1 MFSRLIVGALVLGLC
16 ACNTL
21 SPDRLSAPGVSR
33 ELAQYRQEH
42 YREVVYHLQFSVP
55 QQRNQPVQGKAEI
68 VLTLEKP
75 SPLIADFRGDSSAVE
90 YVRLNGQPVPYVFR
104 DEHISI
110 DARETVSGENRL
122 EVGFTPLDQSL
133 NRRDDFLYTLLVPD
147 RARTLFPC
155 FDQPDLKSRFVLTL
169 EVPDTWTAVA
179 NGAVSE
185 IDSTSMAGK
194 RRVSFRETAPIPTY
208 LFSFVCGRFSK
219 YTEQRDGRS
228 VSMYHR
234 ETDPRKVAQ
243 CPAVLD
249 QVFHALEWVEEYTGI
264 PYPFEKY
271 DLIVIPGFQYGGM
284 EHMGATLYA
293 DRSIFLEDNA
303 TIDNYMGRAGL
314 IAHETAHMWF
324 GDFVTMKWF
333 DEVWT
338 KEVFATFFSSM
349 IVRPMFPQVDHD
361 LNFIKGSY
369 PAAYSEDRTD
379 GSMPIQQPLDNL
391 SDAGLIY
398 SQIVYSKS
406 PIVMNMLYRKLGP
419 EKFREGIR
427 EYLGKYAYG
436 NATWN
441 DLIAILDSRCDEDLA
456 AWSRVWVEEK
466 GMPTVHCSI
475 QADSLR
481 VRQEDPWK
489 RGLVWEQPLSCLA
502 IGRQG
507 IDTVRVEMNRAEVSV
522 KLPDSTLYVLPN
534 ADGLA
539 YGYFPLDDAT
549 SGYLMTHLADFS
561 DPRVRLSALL
571 TLNENLLNLT
581 LSPSD
586 FLQAMIDYMPR
597 EENHQLFT
605 LALGYASGCF
615 GLFYGELPSPE
626 FEVALWRMAETDP
639 RPERRSLAV
648 RTYCGIART
657 REALDRVYAMWN
669 DETLAQR
676 YRLSEGDLTGL
687 AYSLALRFP
696 ERASEITA
704 RQRTRITNPDRLA
717 QYDYIVPA
725 VSPDAAVRD
734 SVFQSLLVAE
744 NRRIE
749 PWACSVLGLLN
760 HPCRGEQAV
769 AYIRPGLEEM
779 GEVQRTGDIFFPR
792 RWAAALLGSHRS
804 EAAALAVD
812 AFWKDHPD
820 YPVLLGSKIRQQAD
834 PLYRLRKMRNMQR
847 NGDDSSESK

>member
-1 MFSRLIVGALVLGLC
+1 MFRRFILLCVVVCWVACDHVLSERLMI
-16 ACNTL
+16 
-21 SPDRLSAPGVSR
+21 PGVSR
-33 ELAQYRQEH
+33 ELAQYREEQYH
-42 YREVVYHLQFSVP
+42 DVVYHLHFSVP
-55 QQRNQPVQGKAEI
+55 LQRDQAVEGQAEI
-68 VLTLEKP
+68 VLTLAKP
-75 SPLIADFRGDSSAVE
+75 QPLIADFRGDSLSVQQ
-90 YVRLNGQPVPYVFR
+90 VQLNGREVPYEFR
-104 DEHISI
+104 DEHLYV
-110 DARETVSGENRL
+110 DARETVAGENRL
-122 EVGFTPLDQSL
+122 AVTFTPLDQSL
-133 NRRDDFLYTLLVPD
+133 NRREDFLYTLLVPD

-155 FDQPDLKSRFVLTL
+155 FDQPDLKARFVLTL
-169 EVPDTWTAVA
+169 EVPETWTAVA

-185 IDSTSMAGK
+185 IDSISLQGR

-208 LFSFVCGRFSK
+208 LFSFVCGRFSQ

-228 VSMYHR
+228 VSMFHR

-243 CPAVLD
+243 CPDVLD
-249 QVFHALEWVEEYTGI
+249 QVFEALNWVEEYTGI

-293 DRSIFLEDNA
+293 DRSIFLEENA
-303 TIDNYMGRAGL
+303 TIDNYMSRAGL

-338 KEVFATFFSSM
+338 KEVFATFFSSL
-349 IVRPMFPQVDHD
+349 IVRPLFPQIDHD

-427 EYLGKYAYG
+427 EYLNAYAYG

-441 DLIAILDSRCDEDLA
+441 DLIAILDRRCDEDLA

-466 GMPTVHCSI
+466 GMPTITVSM

-481 VRQEDPWK
+481 VRQEDPWG
-489 RGLVWEQPLSCLA
+489 RGLVWEQPLSLLA
-502 IGRQG
+502 IGDQYS
-507 IDTVRVEMNRAEVSV
+507 DTLQVDMDRDEVVV
-522 KLPDSTLYVLPN
+522 KSPDSIRYVLPN

-539 YGYFPLDDAT
+539 YGYFPLDGPTAA
-549 SGYLMTHLADFS
+549 YVMKHLADFP
-561 DPRVRLSALL
+561 DTRVRLSALL

-581 LSPSD
+581 VSSED
-586 FLQAMIDYMPR
+586 FLQAMIDYLPQ

-615 GLFYGELPSPE
+615 GLFYGEKPSTAYE
-626 FEVALWRMAETDP
+626 NALWQMAETDP

-648 RTYCGIART
+648 RTYCGIARSP
-657 REALDRVYAMWN
+657 EALDRVYALWN
-669 DETLAQR
+669 DEALAKR

-687 AYSLALRFP
+687 AYSMALRFP
-696 ERASEITA
+696 DRAKEITA
-704 RQRTRITNPDRLA
+704 RQRSRITNPDRLA
-717 QYDYIVPA
+717 QYDYIVPS

-749 PWACSVLGLLN
+749 PWACSALGLLN
-760 HPCRGEQAV
+760 HPCRGEESV
-769 AYIRPGLEEM
+769 AYILPGLEEM
-779 GEVQRTGDIFFPR
+779 IEVQRTGDIFFPR
-792 RWAAALLGSHRS
+792 RWAAALLGNHRS
-804 EAAALAVD
+804 EKAAAAVD
-812 AFWKDHPD
+812 TFWNNYPD

-834 PLYRLRKMRNMQR
+834 PLYRLRKMREQKQR
-847 NGDDSSESK
+847 E